1 MYINKTPVGASAT
14 ETDPKKEAADAAKAA
29 AEAAR
34 IAEFHRQRS
43 SRNPTVIKDSSSYV
57 SNVGM
62 TEGRG
67 EGTIASYG
75 DLNDANLSEE
85 AKANILKSPFGREYL
100 SGDGTILEQYRVYTD
115 KVNSYISNNPTEALA
130 RAKDMAETNPNF
142 KTKLKNN
149 DGTWKTDK
157 EILSITRTMMTDGK
171 IGDFHGQLLSTKKV
185 SPTMGFYNP
194 TDVIAGANYR
204 QSPHTPYAVSL
215 GNRTIGKNSMNAY
228 LQAAAAAGFSRAD
241 LQTDSEEVRQFLSDF
256 MDNDRNSQG
265 ELSFQQTAPMPE
277 GGVGSTSDG
286 AERGGWNDFFLNEA
300 SNIRKEGLSV
310 RKDNDLEIKEVN
322 NMQVSID
329 KLKLER
335 GKRGRGTEKWLAAD
349 AEIKRLEAEMAAA
362 RSNLPGVMSVSKGGQ

>member
-1 MYINKTPVGASAT
+1 MYLNKTP
-14 ETDPKKEAADAAKAA
+14 ETDPVKAAASAAKAK
-29 AEAAR
+29 AEEER
-34 IAEFHRQRS
+34 LAEFHRARS
-43 SRNPTVIKDSSSYV
+43 NRNPETSTTSSAYV

-62 TEGRG
+62 NEGRG
-67 EGTIASYG
+67 EGKIASYG
-75 DLNDANLSEE
+75 NLKDSELTDE
-85 AKANILKSPFGREYL
+85 ARGKILDSPFGREYL
-100 SGDGTILEQYRVYTD
+100 SGDGTILEQYGVYTD

-130 RAKDMAETNPNF
+130 RAKEMAEGNVNF
-142 KTKLKNN
+142 QTKLQDQNGN
-149 DGTWKTDK
+149 WKSD
-157 EILSITRTMMTDGK
+157 EQILSITRTMMTDGK
-171 IGDFHGQLLSTKKV
+171 IGDFHGQLLNTKQV

-194 TDVIAGANYR
+194 TDAVAGANYR

-228 LQAAAAAGFSRAD
+228 LKAADAAGFSRSD

-286 AERGGWNDFFLNEA
+286 AERGGWNDFFLNDA

-310 RKDNDLEIKEVN
+310 RKANDLEIKKVD

-329 KLKLER
+329 KFKLER

-349 AEIKRLEAEMAAA
+349 AEIKRLEEEMDAA